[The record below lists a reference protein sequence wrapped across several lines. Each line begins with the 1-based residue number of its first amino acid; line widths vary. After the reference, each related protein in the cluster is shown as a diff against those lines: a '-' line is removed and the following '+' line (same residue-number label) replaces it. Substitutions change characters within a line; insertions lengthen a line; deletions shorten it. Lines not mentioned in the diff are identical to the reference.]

1 METDFDLQNQNTE
14 LTNTDN
20 SETTIDDNIFVN
32 DITGSDNLL
41 IIIEQITLEVSNIK
55 EGIKE
60 TTLTANLKDREINT
74 KQ

>member
-41 IIIEQITLEVSNIK
+41 IIIEQITL
-55 EGIKE
+55 
-60 TTLTANLKDREINT
+60 D
-74 KQ
+74 